1 MKLMVIDGNSIV
13 NRAYYGIRPL
23 STRDGLYTHAIYG
36 FLTTLQRLLDE
47 EQPEALCVT
56 FDRREPTFR
65 HQADERYKA
74 QRKGMPEELAME
86 IELLDYAMN
95 QTDDVVSVARLDE
108 SILQSLASLRFASAS
123 GSYRQLDDDV
133 MELKSQV
140 LKRSYTYGEGLDS
153 SQLSALRQSL
163 IEEYRALRTQSS
175 SVTSRITAPVAGV
188 FSSLADGYESLLT
201 PQSILTMTPAD
212 LDALMALS
220 YGNGRTVQEEQQE
233 MVLVIGE
240 NIKVRRFARYDT
252 GLSVPYVHM
261 GGRIAVL
268 VNLETESTDAAVI
281 ELGKDIAMQIAA
293 LNPTYMDKSD
303 VSEEFIA
310 KEKEIRLAQAKEDP
324 KNAKKPDAIIEKIV
338 MGGIAKYF
346 KEICL
351 LQQPFVKDDKVSVE
365 DHIAAVAK
373 QIGASIKLV
382 GYTRFEKGEGIEKRQ
397 DDLAE
402 EVAKLV
408 K

>member
-1 MKLMVIDGNSIV
+1 MAITAAVVNELRQATGCGLMDCKKALIECEGDMEKAVMYLREKGLASQAKKASRVAAEGMAYATVIDGVGVVVEV
-13 NRAYYGIRPL
+13 NAETDFVGKNEK
-23 STRDGLYTHAIYG
+23 
-36 FLTTLQRLLDE
+36 FQNF
-47 EQPEALCVT
+47 V
-56 FDRREPTFR
+56 
-65 HQADERYKA
+65 
-74 QRKGMPEELAME
+74 KGVA
-86 IELLDYAMN
+86 A
-95 QTDDVVSVARLDE
+95 VVAKEDP
-108 SILQSLASLRFASAS
+108 
-123 GSYRQLDDDV
+123 
-133 MELKSQV
+133 K
-140 LKRSYTYGEGLDS
+140 
-153 SQLSALRQSL
+153 
-163 IEEYRALRTQSS
+163 
-175 SVTSRITAPVAGV
+175 
-188 FSSLADGYESLLT
+188 
-201 PQSILTMTPAD
+201 D
-212 LDALMALS
+212 LEALMAAP
-220 YGNGRTVQEEQQE
+220 YGNGRTVEQERQE

-338 MGGIAKYF
+338 MGGIGKYF